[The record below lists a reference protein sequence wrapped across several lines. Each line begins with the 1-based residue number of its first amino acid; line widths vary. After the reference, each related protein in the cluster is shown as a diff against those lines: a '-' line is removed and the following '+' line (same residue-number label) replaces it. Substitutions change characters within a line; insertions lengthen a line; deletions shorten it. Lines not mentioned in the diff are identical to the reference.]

1 MRAILC
7 DRLDGPAGLRL
18 VDLPRPEPGPGELLV
33 KVRAAALNFPDVLMT
48 SGGYQHKPT
57 LPYTPGMEAAGEI
70 EALGSGVEGW
80 RIADRIAFG
89 GKTGCFADYALARAT
104 DGSILRLP
112 ADWSF
117 AEGAAFQVA
126 AKTAYHALV
135 HRGRL
140 QAGETLLVNGATGGV
155 GLAAV
160 QLGVHLGAT
169 VIATGGDDA
178 KLEVVKAQGAKG
190 VLNVRTAPEFAPA
203 VKELT
208 GGRGA
213 DVVYD
218 PVGGAVFDQSI
229 RAAAVGARIL
239 IIGFTAGAPAALK
252 TNHALIKQLTV
263 MGVRA
268 GEASRHD
275 PKIARDYAVEFP
287 KLMAQG
293 VMRPHVSH
301 RFPLERTGDA
311 MQAMIDRRIVGK
323 AVVEIA

>member
-7 DRLDGPAGLRL
+7 DRLDGPSALRL
-18 VDLPRPEPGPGELLV
+18 VDLPRPEPGPGEILV
-33 KVRAAALNFPDVLMT
+33 RVRAAALNFPDVLMT

-70 EALGSGVEGW
+70 AALGPGVADWSVGE
-80 RIADRIAFG
+80 RIVFG
-89 GKTGCFADYALARAT
+89 GKTGCFADYALTRAG

-112 ADWSF
+112 DDWSF
-117 AEGAAFQVA
+117 AEGAGFQVA

-140 QAGETLLVNGATGGV
+140 RAGESLLVNGATGGV

-160 QLGVHLGAT
+160 QLGAHLGAV

-178 KLEVVKAQGAKG
+178 KLAVVTAHGAAA
-190 VLNVRTAPEFAPA
+190 VLNARSAPEFAPA

-208 GGRGA
+208 RGRGA
-213 DVVYD
+213 DVIYD
-218 PVGGAVFDQSI
+218 PVGGAVFDQSV

-293 VMRPHVSH
+293 IMRPHISH
-301 RFPLERTGDA
+301 RFPLERTDEA
-311 MQAMIDRRIVGK
+311 MRAMIGRRIVGK